1 MGKEQFL
8 LKHKKFVIIV
18 ILIVAVVVGM
28 RLPVYA
34 SENEKIEQL
43 EMERQQA
50 LEMIEGL
57 KSSISSV
64 QKDIDNLTIEKN
76 DIQSYIKSL
85 DGQINILTN
94 EIADFERKIEEK
106 IADIEETRISLEQAK
121 ETCEQ
126 QYEAMKL
133 RIRYMYENGKSNI
146 LEIFI
151 GLESMAEMLK
161 QATFMEAVYAYDRNM
176 LDEYTAIKD
185 EIARKEIVLETEL
198 NNLELMQTELRNQKE
213 NINGI
218 VNRKKGELTAKSS
231 EINDALVNRKDYEER
246 LEQQEKLLN
255 EIEEEIAKAA
265 NPDQYKGAITG
276 FIWPCPDY
284 NRISSYFGPRPQP
297 VPGASTNHKG
307 IDLTAPYGT
316 AILASASGI
325 VTTAAHSNSA
335 GNYIVIAHGN
345 GMSTVYMHCSSL
357 LVSVGDNVEQG
368 EVIAKVGSTGYSS
381 GNHLHFGIIKN
392 GTYVDPLGYVSERG

>member
-1 MGKEQFL
+1 MEKERFL
-8 LKHKKFVIIV
+8 LKYKKFIAIFP
-18 ILIVAVVVGM
+18 LIVAMVVKM
-28 RLPVYA
+28 ELPIYA
-34 SENEKIEQL
+34 FENEEIEQL
-43 EMERQQA
+43 EKERQQA

-57 KSSISSV
+57 KTSINSV

-76 DIQSYIKSL
+76 DIQGYIKSL

-106 IADIEETRISLEQAK
+106 ISDIEETRISLEQAK

-126 QYEAMKL
+126 QYEAMKV
-133 RIRYMYENGKSNI
+133 RIRYMYENGKSFV
-146 LEIFI
+146 LDMFI
-151 GLESMAEMLK
+151 GSKSMAEMLK
-161 QATFMEAVYAYDRNM
+161 QVTFVEAVYEYDRKM

-185 EIARKEIVLETEL
+185 EIARKETVLEAEL
-198 NNLELMQTELRNQKE
+198 SNLELMQAEVMVQKE
-213 NINGI
+213 KMNNIINQ
-218 VNRKKGELTAKSS
+218 KKGELTVKAS
-231 EINDALVNRKDYEER
+231 EIDDALMNRKEYKEQ

-265 NPDQYKGAITG
+265 NPEQYTGTVTG
-276 FIWPCPDY
+276 FVWPCPDY
-284 NRISSYFGPRPQP
+284 KRISSYFGPRPQP

-316 AILASASGI
+316 AILASASGT
-325 VTTAAHSNSA
+325 VTTSTHSNSA
-335 GNYIVIAHGN
+335 GNYLVIAHGN

-392 GTYVDPLGYVSERG
+392 GTYVDPLEYISN

>member
-1 MGKEQFL
+1 MEKEQIL
-8 LKHKKFVIIV
+8 LKYRNFIV
-18 ILIVAVVVGM
+18 ILLLVVSVSIAV
-28 RLPVYA
+28 RIPVYA
-34 SENEKIEQL
+34 SENEEIEQL
-43 EMERQQA
+43 EMERQRA

-213 NINGI
+213 KINGI

-231 EINDALVNRKDYEER
+231 EINDALVNRKDYEEQ

-325 VTTAAHSNSA
+325 VTTATHSNSA

-392 GTYVDPLGYVSERG
+392 GTYVDPLGYVSD

>member
-1 MGKEQFL
+1 MEKERFL
-8 LKHKKFVIIV
+8 LKYKKFIAIFSL
-18 ILIVAVVVGM
+18 ILAMVGKM
-28 RLPVYA
+28 EFPIYA
-34 SENEKIEQL
+34 FENEEIEQL
-43 EMERQQA
+43 EKERQQA

-57 KSSISSV
+57 KTSINSV

-76 DIQSYIKSL
+76 DIQGYIKSL

-106 IADIEETRISLEQAK
+106 ISDIEETRISLEQAK

-126 QYEAMKL
+126 QYEAMKV
-133 RIRYMYENGKSNI
+133 RIRYMYENGKSFV
-146 LEIFI
+146 LDMFI
-151 GLESMAEMLK
+151 GSKSMAEMLK
-161 QATFMEAVYAYDRNM
+161 QVTFVEAVYEYDRKM
-176 LDEYTAIKD
+176 LDEYAAIKD
-185 EIARKEIVLETEL
+185 EIARKETVLEAEL
-198 NNLELMQTELRNQKE
+198 SNLELMQAEVMVQKE
-213 NINGI
+213 KMNNIINQ
-218 VNRKKGELTAKSS
+218 KKGELTVKAS
-231 EINDALVNRKDYEER
+231 EIDDALMNRKEYKEQ

-265 NPDQYKGAITG
+265 NPEQYTGTVTG
-276 FIWPCPDY
+276 FVWPCPDY
-284 NRISSYFGPRPQP
+284 KRISSYFGPRPQP

-316 AILASASGI
+316 AILASASGT
-325 VTTAAHSNSA
+325 VTTSTHSNSA
-335 GNYIVIAHGN
+335 GNYLVIAHGN

-392 GTYVDPLGYVSERG
+392 GTYEDPLGYISN

>member
-1 MGKEQFL
+1 MEKEQFL
-8 LKHKKFVIIV
+8 LKYIKFVIIFP
-18 ILIVAVVVGM
+18 LIVIMIVGM
-28 RLPVYA
+28 RLSVYA
-34 SENEKIEQL
+34 SVNEEIEQL

-57 KSSISSV
+57 KSSISEV
-64 QKDIDNLTIEKN
+64 QEDIDNLTIEKN
-76 DIQSYIKSL
+76 DIQGYIKSL

-94 EIADFERKIEEK
+94 EITAFERKIEEK
-106 IADIEETRISLEQAK
+106 IVDIEETRISLEQAK
-121 ETCEQ
+121 EACEQ
-126 QYEAMKL
+126 QYKAMKL

-161 QATFMEAVYAYDRNM
+161 QATFMEAVYTYDRNM

-185 EIARKEIVLETEL
+185 EIARKENVLEAEL
-198 NNLELMQTELRNQKE
+198 NNLELMQTELRTQKE
-213 NINGI
+213 KIDNI
-218 VNRKKGELTAKSS
+218 VNRKKGELIEKNG
-231 EINDALVNRKDYEER
+231 EISDALVNRKDYEEE

-265 NPDQYKGAITG
+265 NPDRYTGTISG

-307 IDLTAPYGT
+307 IDLTASYGT
-316 AILASASGI
+316 AILASASGM
-325 VTTAAHSNSA
+325 VTTATHSNSA

-345 GMSTVYMHCSSL
+345 GMSTVYMHCSLL

-368 EVIAKVGSTGYSS
+368 EMIAKVGSTGYSS

-392 GTYVDPLGYVSERG
+392 GTYVDPLEYVSD

>member
-1 MGKEQFL
+1 MEKEQIL
-8 LKHKKFVIIV
+8 LKYRNFIV
-18 ILIVAVVVGM
+18 ILLLVVSVSIAV
-28 RLPVYA
+28 RIPVYA
-34 SENEKIEQL
+34 SENEEIEQL

-57 KSSISSV
+57 KNSISSV
-64 QKDIDNLTIEKN
+64 QKDIDNLKIEKN

-106 IADIEETRISLEQAK
+106 TADIEEARISLEQAK
-121 ETCEQ
+121 EVCEQ
-126 QYEAMKL
+126 QYETMKL

-151 GLESMAEMLK
+151 RLESMAELLK
-161 QATFMEAVYAYDRNM
+161 QATFMEAVYTYDRNM

-185 EIARKEIVLETEL
+185 EIARKETILEAEL
-198 NNLELMQTELRNQKE
+198 NNLELMQDELRTQKE
-213 NINGI
+213 KIDNI
-218 VNRKKGELTAKSS
+218 VNRKKGELTAKNS
-231 EINDALVNRKDYEER
+231 EINDALVNWKEYEEE
-246 LEQQEKLLN
+246 LEQQEKLLD

-265 NPDQYKGAITG
+265 NPEKYTGMVTG
-276 FIWPCPDY
+276 FVWPCPDY

-316 AILASASGI
+316 AILASASGTI
-325 VTTAAHSNSA
+325 TTATHSNSA

-368 EVIAKVGSTGYSS
+368 EIIAKVGSTGYSS

-392 GTYVDPLGYVSERG
+392 GTYVDPLGYVSD

>member
-1 MGKEQFL
+1 MEKEQIL
-8 LKHKKFVIIV
+8 LKYRNFIV
-18 ILIVAVVVGM
+18 ILLLVVSVSIAV
-28 RLPVYA
+28 RIPVYA
-34 SENEKIEQL
+34 SENEEIEQL
-43 EMERQQA
+43 EMERQRA

-176 LDEYTAIKD
+176 LDEYMAIKD
-185 EIARKEIVLETEL
+185 EIAGKEIVLETEL

-218 VNRKKGELTAKSS
+218 VNRKKGELTAKNS

-246 LEQQEKLLN
+246 LEQQEKILN

-265 NPDQYKGAITG
+265 NPDQYTGVITG

-325 VTTAAHSNSA
+325 VTTATHSNSA
-335 GNYIVIAHGN
+335 GNYILIAHGN

-392 GTYVDPLGYVSERG
+392 GTYVDPLGYVSD

>member
-1 MGKEQFL
+1 MEKEQIL
-8 LKHKKFVIIV
+8 LKYRNFIV
-18 ILIVAVVVGM
+18 ILLLVVSVSITV
-28 RLPVYA
+28 RIPVYA
-34 SENEKIEQL
+34 SKNEEIEQL

-76 DIQSYIKSL
+76 DIQSYIKLL

-161 QATFMEAVYAYDRNM
+161 QATFMEAVYTYDRNM

-198 NNLELMQTELRNQKE
+198 NNLELMQTELRKQKE

-218 VNRKKGELTAKSS
+218 VNRKKGELTAKNS
-231 EINDALVNRKDYEER
+231 EINDALVNRKDYEEQ

-265 NPDQYKGAITG
+265 NPDQYTGVITG

-316 AILASASGI
+316 AILASASGT
-325 VTTAAHSNSA
+325 VTTATHSNSA

-392 GTYVDPLGYVSERG
+392 GTYVDPLGYVSNLG

>member
-1 MGKEQFL
+1 MS
-8 LKHKKFVIIV
+8 I
-18 ILIVAVVVGM
+18 AV
-28 RLPVYA
+28 RIPVYA
-34 SENEKIEQL
+34 SENEEIEQL

-57 KSSISSV
+57 KSSISEV
-64 QKDIDNLTIEKN
+64 QEDIDNLTIEKN
-76 DIQSYIKSL
+76 DIQGYIKSL

-94 EIADFERKIEEK
+94 EITAFERKIEEK
-106 IADIEETRISLEQAK
+106 IVDIEETRISLEQAK
-121 ETCEQ
+121 EACEQ
-126 QYEAMKL
+126 QYKAMKL

-161 QATFMEAVYAYDRNM
+161 QATFMEAVYTYDRNM

-185 EIARKEIVLETEL
+185 EIARKENVLEAEL
-198 NNLELMQTELRNQKE
+198 NNLELMQIELRTQKE
-213 NINGI
+213 KIDNI
-218 VNRKKGELTAKSS
+218 VNRKKGELIEKNG
-231 EINDALVNRKDYEER
+231 EISDALVNRKDYEEG

-265 NPDQYKGAITG
+265 NPDRYTGTISG

-307 IDLTAPYGT
+307 IDLTASYGT
-316 AILASASGI
+316 AILASASGM
-325 VTTAAHSNSA
+325 VTTATHSNSA

-345 GMSTVYMHCSSL
+345 GTSTVYMHCSLL

-368 EVIAKVGSTGYSS
+368 EMIAKVGSTGYSS
-381 GNHLHFGIIKN
+381 G
-392 GTYVDPLGYVSERG
+392 SM

>member
-1 MGKEQFL
+1 MEKEQILEQIL
-8 LKHKKFVIIV
+8 LKYRNFIV
-18 ILIVAVVVGM
+18 ILLLVVSVSIAV
-28 RLPVYA
+28 RIPVYA
-34 SENEKIEQL
+34 SENEEIEQL
-43 EMERQQA
+43 EMERQRA

-106 IADIEETRISLEQAK
+106 IADIEETRISLEQ
-121 ETCEQ
+121 Q
-126 QYEAMKL
+126 
-133 RIRYMYENGKSNI
+133 
-146 LEIFI
+146 
-151 GLESMAEMLK
+151 
-161 QATFMEAVYAYDRNM
+161 
-176 LDEYTAIKD
+176 
-185 EIARKEIVLETEL
+185 
-198 NNLELMQTELRNQKE
+198 
-213 NINGI
+213 
-218 VNRKKGELTAKSS
+218 
-231 EINDALVNRKDYEER
+231 ER
-246 LEQQEKLLN
+246 LLN

-392 GTYVDPLGYVSERG
+392 GTYVDPLGYVSD

>member
-1 MGKEQFL
+1 MEKEQFL
-8 LKHKKFVIIV
+8 LKYIKFVIIFP
-18 ILIVAVVVGM
+18 LIIIMIVGM
-28 RLPVYA
+28 RLSVYA
-34 SENEKIEQL
+34 SVNEEIEQL

-57 KSSISSV
+57 KSSISEV
-64 QKDIDNLTIEKN
+64 QEDIDNLTIEKN
-76 DIQSYIKSL
+76 DIQGYIKSL

-94 EIADFERKIEEK
+94 EITAFERKIEEK
-106 IADIEETRISLEQAK
+106 IVDIEETRISLEQAK
-121 ETCEQ
+121 EACEQ
-126 QYEAMKL
+126 QYKAMKL

-161 QATFMEAVYAYDRNM
+161 QVTFMEAVYTYDRNM

-185 EIARKEIVLETEL
+185 EIARKENVLEAEL
-198 NNLELMQTELRNQKE
+198 NNLELMQAELRTQKE
-213 NINGI
+213 KIDNI
-218 VNRKKGELTAKSS
+218 VNRKKGELIEKNG
-231 EINDALVNRKDYEER
+231 EISDALVNRKDYEEE

-265 NPDQYKGAITG
+265 NPDRYTGTISG

-307 IDLTAPYGT
+307 IDLTASYGT
-316 AILASASGI
+316 AILASASGM
-325 VTTAAHSNSA
+325 VTTATHSNSA

-345 GMSTVYMHCSSL
+345 GMSTVYMHCSLL

-368 EVIAKVGSTGYSS
+368 EMIAKVGSTGYSS

-392 GTYVDPLGYVSERG
+392 GTYVDPLEYVSD

>member
-1 MGKEQFL
+1 MEKEQIL
-8 LKHKKFVIIV
+8 LKYRNFIV
-18 ILIVAVVVGM
+18 ILLLVVSVSIAV
-28 RLPVYA
+28 RIPVYA
-34 SENEKIEQL
+34 SENEEIEQL

-57 KSSISSV
+57 KSSISEV
-64 QKDIDNLTIEKN
+64 QEDIDNLTIEKN
-76 DIQSYIKSL
+76 DIQGYIKSL

-94 EIADFERKIEEK
+94 EITAFERKIEEK
-106 IADIEETRISLEQAK
+106 IVDIEETRISLEQAK
-121 ETCEQ
+121 EACEQ
-126 QYEAMKL
+126 QYKAMKL

-161 QATFMEAVYAYDRNM
+161 QATFMEAVYTYDRNM

-185 EIARKEIVLETEL
+185 EIARKENVLEAEL
-198 NNLELMQTELRNQKE
+198 NNLELMQAELRTQKE
-213 NINGI
+213 KIDNI
-218 VNRKKGELTAKSS
+218 VNRKKGELIEKNG
-231 EINDALVNRKDYEER
+231 EISDALVNRKDYEEE

-265 NPDQYKGAITG
+265 NPDRYTGTISG

-307 IDLTAPYGT
+307 IDLTASYGT
-316 AILASASGI
+316 AILASASGM
-325 VTTAAHSNSA
+325 VTTATHSNSA

-345 GMSTVYMHCSSL
+345 GMSTVYMHCSLL

-368 EVIAKVGSTGYSS
+368 EMIAKVGSTGYSS

-392 GTYVDPLGYVSERG
+392 GTYMDPLEYVSD

>member
-1 MGKEQFL
+1 MEKEQIL
-8 LKHKKFVIIV
+8 LKYRNFIV
-18 ILIVAVVVGM
+18 ILLLVVSVYIAV
-28 RLPVYA
+28 RIPVYA
-34 SENEKIEQL
+34 SENEEIGQL

-57 KSSISSV
+57 KSSISEV
-64 QKDIDNLTIEKN
+64 QEDIDNLTIEKN
-76 DIQSYIKSL
+76 DIQGYIKSL

-94 EIADFERKIEEK
+94 EITAFERKIEEK
-106 IADIEETRISLEQAK
+106 IVDIEETRISLEQAK
-121 ETCEQ
+121 EACEQ

-161 QATFMEAVYAYDRNM
+161 QATFMEAVYTYDRNM
-176 LDEYTAIKD
+176 LEEYTAIKD
-185 EIARKEIVLETEL
+185 EIARKENVLEAEL
-198 NNLELMQTELRNQKE
+198 NNLELMQAELRTQKE
-213 NINGI
+213 KIDNI
-218 VNRKKGELTAKSS
+218 VNRKKGELIEKNG
-231 EINDALVNRKDYEER
+231 EISDALVNRKDYEEE

-265 NPDQYKGAITG
+265 NSDRYTGTISG

-307 IDLTAPYGT
+307 IDLTASYGT
-316 AILASASGI
+316 AILASASGM
-325 VTTAAHSNSA
+325 VTTATHSNSA

-345 GMSTVYMHCSSL
+345 GMSTVYMHCSLL
-357 LVSVGDNVEQG
+357 LVYVGDNVEQG
-368 EVIAKVGSTGYSS
+368 EMIAKVGSTGYSS

-392 GTYVDPLGYVSERG
+392 GTYVDPLEYVSD

>member
-1 MGKEQFL
+1 MEKEQIL
-8 LKHKKFVIIV
+8 LKYRNFIV
-18 ILIVAVVVGM
+18 ILLLVVSVSIAV
-28 RLPVYA
+28 RIPVYA
-34 SENEKIEQL
+34 SENEEIEQL

-57 KSSISSV
+57 KSSISEV
-64 QKDIDNLTIEKN
+64 QEDIDNLTIEKN
-76 DIQSYIKSL
+76 DIQGYIKSL

-94 EIADFERKIEEK
+94 EITAFERKIEEK
-106 IADIEETRISLEQAK
+106 IVDIEETRISLEQAK
-121 ETCEQ
+121 EACEQ
-126 QYEAMKL
+126 QYKAMKL

-161 QATFMEAVYAYDRNM
+161 QATFMEAVYTYDRNM

-185 EIARKEIVLETEL
+185 EIARKENVLEAEL
-198 NNLELMQTELRNQKE
+198 NNLELMQAELRTQKE
-213 NINGI
+213 KIDNI
-218 VNRKKGELTAKSS
+218 VNRKKGELIEKNG
-231 EINDALVNRKDYEER
+231 EISDALVNRKDYEEE

-265 NPDQYKGAITG
+265 NPDRYTGTISG

-307 IDLTAPYGT
+307 IDLTASYGT
-316 AILASASGI
+316 AILASASGM
-325 VTTAAHSNSA
+325 VTTATHSNSA

-345 GMSTVYMHCSSL
+345 GMSTVYMHCSLL

-368 EVIAKVGSTGYSS
+368 EMIAKVGSTGYSS

-392 GTYVDPLGYVSERG
+392 GTYVDPLEYVSD

>member
-1 MGKEQFL
+1 MEKEQIL
-8 LKHKKFVIIV
+8 LKYRNFIV
-18 ILIVAVVVGM
+18 ILLLVVSVSIAV
-28 RLPVYA
+28 RIPVYA
-34 SENEKIEQL
+34 SENEEIEQL

-50 LEMIEGL
+50 LEIIEGL
-57 KSSISSV
+57 KSSISEV
-64 QKDIDNLTIEKN
+64 QEDIDNLTIEKN
-76 DIQSYIKSL
+76 DIQGYIKSL

-94 EIADFERKIEEK
+94 EITAFERKIEEK
-106 IADIEETRISLEQAK
+106 IVDIEETRISLEQAK
-121 ETCEQ
+121 EACEQ

-161 QATFMEAVYAYDRNM
+161 QATFMETVYTYDRNM

-185 EIARKEIVLETEL
+185 EIARKENVLEAEL
-198 NNLELMQTELRNQKE
+198 NNLELMQAELRTQKE
-213 NINGI
+213 KIDNI
-218 VNRKKGELTAKSS
+218 VNRKKGELIEKNG
-231 EINDALVNRKDYEER
+231 EISDALVNRKDYEEE

-265 NPDQYKGAITG
+265 NPDRYTGTISG

-307 IDLTAPYGT
+307 IDLTASYGT
-316 AILASASGI
+316 AILASASGM
-325 VTTAAHSNSA
+325 VTTATHSNSA

-345 GMSTVYMHCSSL
+345 GMSTVYMHCSLL

-368 EVIAKVGSTGYSS
+368 EMIAKVGSTGYSS

-392 GTYVDPLGYVSERG
+392 GTYVDPLEYVSD

>member
-1 MGKEQFL
+1 MEKEQFL
-8 LKHKKFVIIV
+8 LKYIKFVIIFP
-18 ILIVAVVVGM
+18 LIVIMIVGM
-28 RLPVYA
+28 RLSVYA
-34 SENEKIEQL
+34 SVNEEIEQL

-57 KSSISSV
+57 KSSISEV
-64 QKDIDNLTIEKN
+64 QEDIDNLTIEKN
-76 DIQSYIKSL
+76 DIQGYIKSL

-94 EIADFERKIEEK
+94 EITAFERKIEEK
-106 IADIEETRISLEQAK
+106 IVDIEETRISLEQAK
-121 ETCEQ
+121 EACEQ

-161 QATFMEAVYAYDRNM
+161 QATFMEAVYTYDRNM

-185 EIARKEIVLETEL
+185 EIARKENVLEAEL
-198 NNLELMQTELRNQKE
+198 NNLELMQAELRTQKE
-213 NINGI
+213 KIDNI
-218 VNRKKGELTAKSS
+218 VNRKKGELIEKNG
-231 EINDALVNRKDYEER
+231 EISDALVNRKDYEEE

-265 NPDQYKGAITG
+265 NPDRYTGTISG

-307 IDLTAPYGT
+307 IDLTASYGT
-316 AILASASGI
+316 AILASASGM
-325 VTTAAHSNSA
+325 VTTATHSNSA

-345 GMSTVYMHCSSL
+345 GMSTVYMHCSLL

-368 EVIAKVGSTGYSS
+368 EMIAKVGSTGYSS

-392 GTYVDPLGYVSERG
+392 GTYVDPLEYVSD

>member
-1 MGKEQFL
+1 MEKEQIL
-8 LKHKKFVIIV
+8 LKYRNFIV
-18 ILIVAVVVGM
+18 ILLLVVSVSIAV
-28 RLPVYA
+28 RIPVYA
-34 SENEKIEQL
+34 SENEEIEQL

-57 KSSISSV
+57 KSSISEV
-64 QKDIDNLTIEKN
+64 QEDIDNLTIEKN
-76 DIQSYIKSL
+76 DIQGYIKSL

-94 EIADFERKIEEK
+94 EITAFERKIEEK
-106 IADIEETRISLEQAK
+106 IVDIEETRISLEQAK
-121 ETCEQ
+121 EACEQ
-126 QYEAMKL
+126 QYKAMKL

-161 QATFMEAVYAYDRNM
+161 QVTFMEAVYTYDRNM

-185 EIARKEIVLETEL
+185 EIARKENVLEAEL
-198 NNLELMQTELRNQKE
+198 NNLELMQAELRTQKE
-213 NINGI
+213 KIDNI
-218 VNRKKGELTAKSS
+218 VNRKKGELIEKNG
-231 EINDALVNRKDYEER
+231 EISDALVNRKDYEEE

-265 NPDQYKGAITG
+265 NPGRYTGTISG

-307 IDLTAPYGT
+307 IDLTASYGT
-316 AILASASGI
+316 AILASASGM
-325 VTTAAHSNSA
+325 VTTATHSNSA

-345 GMSTVYMHCSSL
+345 GMSTVYMHCSLL

-368 EVIAKVGSTGYSS
+368 EMIAKVGSTGYSS

-392 GTYVDPLGYVSERG
+392 GTYVDPLEYVSD

>member
-1 MGKEQFL
+1 MEKEQIL
-8 LKHKKFVIIV
+8 LKYRNFIV
-18 ILIVAVVVGM
+18 ILLLVVSVSIAV
-28 RLPVYA
+28 RIPVYA
-34 SENEKIEQL
+34 SENEEIEQL

-57 KSSISSV
+57 KSSISEV
-64 QKDIDNLTIEKN
+64 QEDIDNLTIEKN
-76 DIQSYIKSL
+76 DIQGYIKSL

-94 EIADFERKIEEK
+94 EITAFERKIEEK
-106 IADIEETRISLEQAK
+106 IVDIEETRISLEQAK
-121 ETCEQ
+121 EACEQ
-126 QYEAMKL
+126 QYKAMKL

-161 QATFMEAVYAYDRNM
+161 QATFMEAVYTYDRNM

-185 EIARKEIVLETEL
+185 EIARKENVLEAEL
-198 NNLELMQTELRNQKE
+198 NNLELMQAELRTQKE
-213 NINGI
+213 KIDNI
-218 VNRKKGELTAKSS
+218 VNRKKGELIEKNG
-231 EINDALVNRKDYEER
+231 EINDALVNRKDYEEE

-265 NPDQYKGAITG
+265 NPDRYTGTISG

-307 IDLTAPYGT
+307 IDLTASYGT
-316 AILASASGI
+316 AILASASGM
-325 VTTAAHSNSA
+325 VTTATHSNSA

-345 GMSTVYMHCSSL
+345 GMSTVYMHCSLL

-368 EVIAKVGSTGYSS
+368 EMIAKVGSTGYSS

-392 GTYVDPLGYVSERG
+392 GTYVDPLEYVSD

>member
-1 MGKEQFL
+1 MEKEQIL
-8 LKHKKFVIIV
+8 LKYRNFIV
-18 ILIVAVVVGM
+18 ILLLVVSVSIAV
-28 RLPVYA
+28 RIPVYA
-34 SENEKIEQL
+34 SENEEIEQL

-57 KSSISSV
+57 KSSISEV
-64 QKDIDNLTIEKN
+64 QEDIDNLTIEKN
-76 DIQSYIKSL
+76 DIQGYIKSL

-94 EIADFERKIEEK
+94 EITAFERKIEEK
-106 IADIEETRISLEQAK
+106 IVDIEETRISLEQAK
-121 ETCEQ
+121 EACEQ
-126 QYEAMKL
+126 QYKAMKL

-161 QATFMEAVYAYDRNM
+161 QATFMEAVYTYDRNM

-185 EIARKEIVLETEL
+185 EIARKENVLEAEL
-198 NNLELMQTELRNQKE
+198 NNLELMQAELRTQKE
-213 NINGI
+213 KIDNI
-218 VNRKKGELTAKSS
+218 VNRKKGELIEKNG
-231 EINDALVNRKDYEER
+231 EISDALVNRKDYEEE
-246 LEQQEKLLN
+246 LEQQEKFLN

-265 NPDQYKGAITG
+265 NPDRYTGTISG

-307 IDLTAPYGT
+307 IDLTASYGT
-316 AILASASGI
+316 AILASASGM
-325 VTTAAHSNSA
+325 VTTATHSNSA

-345 GMSTVYMHCSSL
+345 GMSTVYMHCSLL

-368 EVIAKVGSTGYSS
+368 EMIAKVGSTGYSS

-392 GTYVDPLGYVSERG
+392 GTYVDPLEYVSD

>member
-1 MGKEQFL
+1 MEKEQIL
-8 LKHKKFVIIV
+8 LKYRNFIV
-18 ILIVAVVVGM
+18 ILLLVVSVSIAV
-28 RLPVYA
+28 RIPVYA
-34 SENEKIEQL
+34 SENEEIEQL

-57 KSSISSV
+57 KSSISEV
-64 QKDIDNLTIEKN
+64 QEDIDNLTIEKN
-76 DIQSYIKSL
+76 DIQGYIKSL

-94 EIADFERKIEEK
+94 EITAFERKIEEK
-106 IADIEETRISLEQAK
+106 IVDIEETRISLEQAK
-121 ETCEQ
+121 EACEQ

-161 QATFMEAVYAYDRNM
+161 QATFMEAVYTYDRNM

-185 EIARKEIVLETEL
+185 EIARKENVLEAEL
-198 NNLELMQTELRNQKE
+198 NNLELMQAELRTQKE
-213 NINGI
+213 KIDNI
-218 VNRKKGELTAKSS
+218 VNRKKGELIEKNG
-231 EINDALVNRKDYEER
+231 EISDALVNRKDYEEE

-265 NPDQYKGAITG
+265 NPDRYTGTISG

-307 IDLTAPYGT
+307 IDLTASYGT
-316 AILASASGI
+316 AILASASGM
-325 VTTAAHSNSA
+325 VTTATHSNSA

-345 GMSTVYMHCSSL
+345 GMSTVYMHCSLL

-368 EVIAKVGSTGYSS
+368 EMIAKVGSTGYSS

-392 GTYVDPLGYVSERG
+392 GTYVDPLEYVSD